1 MSQALY
7 TSMGGIAAATNS
19 LSVVSNN
26 IANMNTIAFKE
37 STVTF
42 ENLFS
47 NTISSGSAATSTTGG
62 TNPMQIGLGTKVSTI
77 ETNFSNGTWTS
88 TGNSSDMMID
98 GSGYFTVESP
108 TGKVYYTRDG
118 QFTLDNEGNL
128 VTAGG
133 YKVLGTS
140 SLYSATSSGTSVKVP
155 SSIVSTVQAYQG
167 DMSKVKLSEMNH
179 CDLTSGTLVFSVTD
193 KSTSPSTT
201 NNYTANIN
209 VTVNGDDTTLQ
220 DIVDQISNAT
230 TDTGT
235 KLSGVTVGVGAAGT
249 ANAGKITFT
258 VDAPTTKT
266 ITFSS
271 TSTSNFLGQTGI
283 GSAKMN
289 STSGVSATDIL
300 DYQVEVDPV
309 TSMDSSISETGYSI
323 AEDGAIT
330 VTYSNGDTLST
341 TVNSD
346 ATTYGFKYTTSS
358 VVVIKSDTTD
368 TTTTS
373 HCYVNKN
380 VAEPASLRLQ
390 LATVTNQNGF
400 LSMGSNLFS
409 AGPDTGTIIYTIANS
424 MGLGKIQSGGL
435 EASNVDISE
444 QFSNM
449 ILAQRAIEANSR
461 VFSAANETL
470 QTVVR
475 LGQ

>member
-140 SLYSATSSGTSVKVP
+140 SLYSATSSGTSVNVP

-167 DMSKVKLSEMNH
+167 DLSKVKLTELNH
-179 CDLTSGTLVFSVTD
+179 CDLTSGSLKFSVTD
-193 KSTSPSTT
+193 KSTTPSTT

-209 VTVNGDDTTLQ
+209 VTANGTDTTLE
-220 DIVDQISNAT
+220 DIVNQISASLG
-230 TDTGT
+230 TG
-235 KLSGVTVGVGAAGT
+235 SGVTVGMGAAGT

-258 VDAPTTKT
+258 VDDPTNKT
-266 ITFSS
+266 ISFSS
-271 TSTSNFLGQTGI
+271 SSTSNFLGQTGI
-283 GSAKMN
+283 GSAKMD
-289 STSGVSATDIL
+289 SASGVISTEIL
-300 DYQVEVDPV
+300 DYQVEIDPV

-323 AEDGAIT
+323 SEDGAIT

-358 VVVIKSDTTD
+358 GVVICSDTTD

-373 HCYVNKN
+373 HCNVNKN

-461 VFSAANETL
+461 VFSAANDTL
-470 QTVVR
+470 QTIVR